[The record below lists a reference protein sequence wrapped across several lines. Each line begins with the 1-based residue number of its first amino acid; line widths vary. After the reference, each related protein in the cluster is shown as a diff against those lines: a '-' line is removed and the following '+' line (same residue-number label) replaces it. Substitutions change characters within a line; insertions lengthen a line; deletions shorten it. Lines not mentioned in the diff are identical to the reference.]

1 MIKPFITY
9 LKNPKYVYSPVS
21 LNFPRS
27 VAFIGIS
34 LWVYLIFIV
43 ISSIFVIL
51 PIYLLDLIPTK
62 ITKVYPLTFNILIL
76 VPLYE
81 ELIFRLPLR
90 FSYRNL
96 FIAIAT
102 LVVLLMNRSF
112 NLYISLGSGLLI
124 AYIPFT
130 KILHTDIL
138 NKIQKYYFKYYKAI
152 FYTLTLTFGLG
163 HLFNF
168 NDLNFAHFLISPLI
182 LINQVFMG
190 FLLSYARVNYKY
202 GLLYCFII
210 HAFINFI
217 FLAAKNLF

>member
-1 MIKPFITY
+1 
-9 LKNPKYVYSPVS
+9 
-21 LNFPRS
+21 
-27 VAFIGIS
+27 
-34 LWVYLIFIV
+34 
-43 ISSIFVIL
+43 
-51 PIYLLDLIPTK
+51 
-62 ITKVYPLTFNILIL
+62 
-76 VPLYE
+76 
-81 ELIFRLPLR
+81 LPLR

-130 KILHTDIL
+130 KILHTDIS
-138 NKIQKYYFKYYKAI
+138 NKIQKYYFKYYKGI

-182 LINQVFMG
+182 LVNQIFMG

-202 GLLYCFII
+202 GLLEFS
-210 HAFINFI
+210 
-217 FLAAKNLF
+217 LKT

>member
-1 MIKPFITY
+1 
-9 LKNPKYVYSPVS
+9 
-21 LNFPRS
+21 
-27 VAFIGIS
+27 
-34 LWVYLIFIV
+34 
-43 ISSIFVIL
+43 
-51 PIYLLDLIPTK
+51 
-62 ITKVYPLTFNILIL
+62 
-76 VPLYE
+76 
-81 ELIFRLPLR
+81 LPLR

-138 NKIQKYYFKYYKAI
+138 NKIQNYYFKYYKAI
-152 FYTLTLTFGLG
+152 FYSLILIFGLG

-168 NDLNFAHFLISPLI
+168 DNLNFVHLLISPLI

-190 FLLSYARVNYKY
+190 FLLSYARVNYKH

-217 FLAAKNLF
+217 FLAPKNLF